1 MKKTLIALSVLVAAG
16 SVNAATVYDNDGV
29 MVDLYGDFAVHYEKA
44 EGADKEAAIVID
56 DADFGINFESA
67 INENMAIIA
76 NMDVSGEGTIEDNNG
91 EDASALA
98 LDDLTV
104 GFKADGTTVKVG
116 DQVNLVDD
124 FGLSNDFAFGLKTAE
139 DKVALAADGSQ
150 VIRVDYDSGE
160 AFYGAFATTSNAD
173 GLDNGVDTEVQYDLN
188 AGVRFDAADVSV
200 TYSTGELTTGADS
213 DFIGVKGSY
222 SLEDITLSAVY
233 TTAEQESADV
243 TAFGANIEYS
253 MDKVGFNFGL
263 VDMDDEVADQ
273 DYVEY
278 YANVSYSLAKN
289 ATAFFEV
296 QDSDLDNVDMGYAAG
311 VTVKF

>member
-16 SVNAATVYDNDGV
+16 SVNAANVYDNDGV
-29 MVDLYGDFAVHYEKA
+29 AVDLYGDFAVHYEKA

-67 INENMAIIA
+67 MNEQMAIIG
-76 NMDVSGEGTIEDNNG
+76 NMDVNGEGD
-91 EDASALA
+91 SLK

-263 VDMDDEVADQ
+263 VDMDDEV
-273 DYVEY
+273 
-278 YANVSYSLAKN
+278 LTKI
-289 ATAFFEV
+289 T
-296 QDSDLDNVDMGYAAG
+296 
-311 VTVKF
+311 

>member
-16 SVNAATVYDNDGV
+16 SVNAANVYDNDGV
-29 MVDLYGDFAVHYEKA
+29 AVDLYGDFAVHYEKA

-67 INENMAIIA
+67 MNEQMAIIG
-76 NMDVSGEGTIEDNNG
+76 NMDVNGEGD
-91 EDASALA
+91 SLK